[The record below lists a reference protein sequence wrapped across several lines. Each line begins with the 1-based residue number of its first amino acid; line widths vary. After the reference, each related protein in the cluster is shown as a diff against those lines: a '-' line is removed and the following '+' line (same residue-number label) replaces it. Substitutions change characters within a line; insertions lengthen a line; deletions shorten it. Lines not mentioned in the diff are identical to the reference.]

1 MTVSTLVR
9 VAVAAAVAT
18 VVAKRGV
25 KKKSLSVAGARAA
38 FAVGFVSLALSYR
51 FGLTLIAFYYTSS
64 RLTKW
69 RAEEKQKLEAD
80 FEKESQR
87 GVAQVLSSSIVGCV
101 IAACYA
107 AHAGADA
114 ALSFRDDWLGAWL
127 LAAYLGHYACCAGDT
142 WASEVGILDTCGL
155 PRLALAPWRSVPKGT
170 NGGMSVVGTAASL
183 AGGLFMGFSFALLG
197 SLFVGAEAF
206 QLGPLVCIGGFAGF
220 VGSLLDSMLGQL
232 FQAS

>member
-1 MTVSTLVR
+1 MR

-87 GVAQVLSSSIVGCV
+87 GVAQVRFVFGFTGRCCACVRVCWDACSSLLTEPLGFLQVLSSSIVGCV

-142 WASEVGILDTCGL
+142 WASEVLSFSDVDRFCTFASAQADRWL
-155 PRLALAPWRSVPKGT
+155 RL
-170 NGGMSVVGTAASL
+170 
-183 AGGLFMGFSFALLG
+183 LLTRKR
-197 SLFVGAEAF
+197 F
-206 QLGPLVCIGGFAGF
+206 
-220 VGSLLDSMLGQL
+220 
-232 FQAS
+232 